1 MFTNGSYKVLFKRGQ
16 FVERLP
22 IVGQSAVS
30 GRGAFLFLALPL
42 HPPSKSMLFLYF
54 CRMRR
59 DRRALTKI
67 GPRPSSVVRTQ
78 LEESCGLTRL
88 VKSFVA
94 VPPRRPYVEV
104 MRFTS
109 WSCFDIYGPTIV
121 WNPSPILLVCC
132 NQFPIS
138 FWIHVLGEEVVENK
152 KCPISA
158 IVFKGILR
166 GYDHGMQC
174 IYVLRNVRGILS
186 DGRCH
191 ASFTFYGSFYN
202 VWVADCWGIQRR
214 FLPSVV
220 LIPWFLLYIIRQ

>member
-109 WSCFDIYGPTIV
+109 WSCFDIWTNLCLKCISYPTRLLQPIPHFIL
-121 WNPSPILLVCC
+121 NPCS
-132 NQFPIS
+132 
-138 FWIHVLGEEVVENK
+138 
-152 KCPISA
+152 
-158 IVFKGILR
+158 
-166 GYDHGMQC
+166 
-174 IYVLRNVRGILS
+174 
-186 DGRCH
+186 GRR
-191 ASFTFYGSFYN
+191 S
-202 VWVADCWGIQRR
+202 CWK
-214 FLPSVV
+214 
-220 LIPWFLLYIIRQ
+220 